1 MRRHEAAPPPAYSG
15 QTVKARAMSQSVRR
29 LLFMRT
35 VILLG
40 TSQAATAGVAR
51 RWPAQQQ
58 SLARRAPVSTGRRR
72 FSSRQSM
79 KRAVPTHQRR
89 SRRLLTGR
97 CLSSCAYYST
107 TVRRKASE
115 TVSPGSVFAL
125 ASPYDYWAAD
135 EVRTFAGEQGPARDR

>member
-1 MRRHEAAPPPAYSG
+1 
-15 QTVKARAMSQSVRR
+15 
-29 LLFMRT
+29 
-35 VILLG
+35 
-40 TSQAATAGVAR
+40 
-51 RWPAQQQ
+51 
-58 SLARRAPVSTGRRR
+58 
-72 FSSRQSM
+72 M
-79 KRAVPTHQRR
+79 KRAVPTRQRQ

-107 TVRRKASE
+107 TVRRNASE